1 MELAQLDAFISASEC
16 GSFSRAA
23 ELLKVAQPSLS
34 NRIQSLER
42 EVGQP
47 LFERMGRGVRL
58 TDAGK
63 AFLPY
68 AQRVMRTLEDG
79 RLILDG
85 TRTGS
90 SGNLMIATAPAV
102 GTYVLPKLL
111 EAFCNGR
118 EGIDVS
124 VRTGHSQEVLQMVL
138 EDEVQVGFG
147 RPISHPDISTHV
159 LYSDELVLVVSASH
173 RYAKRGAVHLDDLA
187 EDPLILF
194 DRDSGFYS
202 MTMNTFRELG
212 VTPRQKMQ
220 LDSIEAT
227 KKMVEANLG
236 IALLPAMSVNR
247 EMRMGVLK
255 KVRIDT
261 DEPVERSIAVMYRRN
276 KPQSGPMA
284 AFLQLLSDIYNV
296 PLPS

>member
-1 MELAQLDAFISASEC
+1 M
-16 GSFSRAA
+16 
-23 ELLKVAQPSLS
+23 S

-68 AQRVMRTLEDG
+68 AQRVMRTIEDG

-85 TRTGS
+85 TREGS
-90 SGNLMIATAPAV
+90 SGNLMIASAPAV

-147 RPISHPDISTHV
+147 RPISHPDIATHV
-159 LYSDELVLVVSASH
+159 LYRDELVLVVSAGH

-187 EDPLILF
+187 NDPLILF

-227 KKMVEANLG
+227 KKMVEAGLG

-255 KVRIDT
+255 KVHIDT

-284 AFLQLLSDIYNV
+284 AFLQLLTDIYKV
-296 PLPS
+296 ALTH